1 MGRATWIVSSIHSDR
16 LYKALPED
24 LKLLYFQ
31 LLTHPN
37 GNKAGF
43 FQIDIDIHRI
53 LRGGRSEEECRQ
65 ELETETCLWIY
76 ERRTDLV
83 LIPTFL
89 KYNKI
94 GSSKTFQS
102 MKFELEQLPKS
113 RLCIEFLYR
122 VNEYTEGKGLD
133 YIPSKMIECAK
144 AYLKTGKKQTL
155 HESIITK
162 ILTS

>member
-16 LYKALPED
+16 MYKALPEE

-43 FQIDIDIHRI
+43 FQVDIDIHRI

-65 ELETETCLWIY
+65 ELEANTGLWAY
-76 ERRTDLV
+76 DRKNDLV

-113 RLCIEFLYR
+113 RLCLEFIYR

-133 YIPSKMIECAK
+133 YIPGKMMDCAR
-144 AYLKTGKKQTL
+144 AYLKTKKDLSL
-155 HESIITK
+155 HDSIIYK
-162 ILTS
+162 ILFP